1 MYRKYTLLRAPF
13 TCVGGV
19 AVLALDEEGRNI
31 HTITSEGENESVTK
45 SISMGVDNGIA
56 PVE

>member
-1 MYRKYTLLRAPF
+1 MYRKYTLLRVPF

-45 SISMGVDNGIA
+45 SISVGVDNGI
-56 PVE
+56 PPIE